1 MESRWLR
8 WVGPGVIALGAM
20 GSLATA
26 TLGAGQRPWTPRPCS
41 GAAAER
47 TAAAGPAG
55 PVALPDLGLQA
66 WFRMDPMIDNAGTLQ
81 GQRVSL
87 GLDGVRA
94 VRTMELPP
102 ESFASG
108 PFGRIVL
115 IGSDDGSASQLQA
128 VDVVAGCAWAV
139 AEESAVVRHATIDPT
154 GELVYEARVDRASRA
169 DLGVWSR
176 PLDGVAPARSV
187 LPPLDPDDRF
197 GRTFST
203 EFAWAVDGRGLAVQ
217 SCGEVAC
224 RTRIIGFDGR
234 SNQELAEPDLG
245 LLAGFDGDRIVT
257 YGACRGLPCP
267 IVATDLTTDA
277 HQVLA
282 ADGGLAVVVATSD
295 GPRLVHET
303 FEAAGLRLRSVA
315 LNGGSAI
322 DLGPLPAGLRLQATP
337 DRAGS
342 ATRLPIDWILL
353 VPDGRLPI
361 DAASLRPQLR
371 HLPDGATVQLD
382 EVVR

>member
-8 WVGPGVIALGAM
+8 WIGPGVIALVAI

-26 TLGAGQRPWTPRPCS
+26 TLGAGPRPWAPRPCS

-47 TAAAGPAG
+47 TAAAGLPG
-55 PVALPDLGLQA
+55 PVALPDLGEQA
-66 WFRMDPMIDNAGTLQ
+66 WFLMDPMIDDAGALQ

-87 GLDGVRA
+87 GLNGLRA
-94 VRTMELPP
+94 VRTMEMPP

-115 IGSDDGSASQLQA
+115 IGSDDGSVSRLQA
-128 VDVVAGCAWAV
+128 VDVIAGCTWAV
-139 AEESAVVRHATIDPT
+139 AEESAVVRRATIDPT

-203 EFAWAVDGRGLAVQ
+203 EFAWAIDGRGLAVQ

-224 RTRIIGFDGR
+224 RTRIIGSDGR

-245 LLAGFDGDRIVT
+245 LIAGFDGDRIVT
-257 YGACRGLPCP
+257 YGACHGLPCP
-267 IVATDLTTDA
+267 IVATDLTTGA

-282 ADGGLAVVVATSD
+282 ADGGLAIVVATSD
-295 GPRLVHET
+295 GPRLVHEA

-315 LNGGSAI
+315 LDGGSAI

-353 VPDGRLPI
+353 APDGRLPI
-361 DAASLRPQLR
+361 DVASLRPQLR
-371 HLPDGATVQLD
+371 HLPDGATVELD